1 MAASCGQPTIP
12 KEGPPSGSL
21 FPAAMTE
28 KRQAAHEPTVHIVDD
43 DAGVRKALALLMHSA
58 GLQVQTYE
66 SARDFLDR
74 YDPGHPGCMILDI
87 RMPGMSGLDLQQELV
102 TRHDPIPI
110 IILSGHGDIPMAV
123 RAIKAGAL
131 DFIEKPFQ
139 NGTLLSLVET
149 GLERDRA
156 ARAKGARRHDIAGR
170 LARLTPR
177 EREVME
183 HLVHGEL
190 SKVAAAELG
199 ISPRTVEIHR
209 AHILK
214 KLGVRSISEVVRMT
228 LQVQGKTNDS

>member
-1 MAASCGQPTIP
+1 MRKKPQP
-12 KEGPPSGSL
+12 G
-21 FPAAMTE
+21 
-28 KRQAAHEPTVHIVDD
+28 HEPTVHIVDD
-43 DAGVRKALALLMHSA
+43 DAGVRKALALLVCSA
-58 GLQVQTYE
+58 GLRTQTYE
-66 SARDFLDR
+66 SAHDFLDR
-74 YDPGHPGCMILDI
+74 YEPGQPGCMILDI
-87 RMPGMSGLDLQQELV
+87 RMPGMSGLELQQELV
-102 TRHDPIPI
+102 MRQNPIPI
-110 IILSGHGDIPMAV
+110 IILTGHGDIPMAV

-156 ARAKGARRHDIAGR
+156 ARAEYARRRDIDRR

-183 HLVHGEL
+183 HLVHGAL
-190 SKVAAAELG
+190 SKVVAAELG

-209 AHILK
+209 ARILK

-228 LQVQGKTNDS
+228 LQAQGQTNGS